1 MRLMMTGSRRAD
13 AADVA
18 TRLGAETGEGLALP
32 SLVVSGPRYP
42 GNLGAASTPLSRTL
56 LGTVEG
62 TLPTDA
68 RFDPVV
74 ETRVRAFLAEEAGE
88 MASAEPSALVDQYV
102 DGLARYDDLEAGIDE
117 LRLQAY
123 AQWREQAEAGVAALS
138 GGFSRAIVI
147 EGSLPLLSQ
156 WDSHSSNDPLQ
167 DKNFEHMFAELSQL
181 LQLLRAA
188 DAPGGDSLGD
198 RTTLLVVSEMGRT
211 PVKNG
216 SGGKDHWPFTSAMLV
231 GAAVSGGR
239 VVGLTDDTL
248 AGGMVD
254 PTSGAASSTGA
265 LVTPASLAA
274 GLLQRFG
281 VDPAAHYPGVTPF
294 SAPFA

>member
-1 MRLMMTGSRRAD
+1 M
-13 AADVA
+13 
-18 TRLGAETGEGLALP
+18 
-32 SLVVSGPRYP
+32 
-42 GNLGAASTPLSRTL
+42 
-56 LGTVEG
+56 
-62 TLPTDA
+62 
-68 RFDPVV
+68 
-74 ETRVRAFLAEEAGE
+74 
-88 MASAEPSALVDQYV
+88 
-102 DGLARYDDLEAGIDE
+102 
-117 LRLQAY
+117 
-123 AQWREQAEAGVAALS
+123 
-138 GGFSRAIVI
+138 
-147 EGSLPLLSQ
+147 PLLSQ
-156 WDSHSSNDPLQ
+156 WDSHSSNDSLQ
-167 DKNFEHMFAELSQL
+167 DKNFEHMFAEISQL

-248 AGGMVD
+248 AGGTVD

-281 VDPAAHYPGVTPF
+281 VDPAAHYPDVTPF